1 MRSGNGVKS
10 NRESFRAEHDRLVD
24 EIIKALS
31 ATRLGKFWSQPTGA
45 AYRNNVLV
53 RYGVIGSAD
62 ISGIMVGGKRI
73 EIEVKTGKAVQS
85 DGQKNFESMIK
96 MMGGIYFVA
105 RSVSEAVESVK
116 SVAASLEM

>member
-1 MRSGNGVKS
+1 MKS

-24 EIIKALS
+24 QIIKALS

-73 EIEVKTGKAVQS
+73 EIEVKTGKAEQS
-85 DGQKNFESMIK
+85 EGQKNFESMIK
-96 MMGGIYFVA
+96 MMGGFYFVA

>member
-1 MRSGNGVKS
+1 MLASNGRKS
-10 NRESFRAEHDRLVD
+10 NNESYRAEHDRLVED
-24 EIIKALS
+24 IIKSLS

-45 AYRNNVLV
+45 AFRHDTII

-73 EIEVKTGKAVQS
+73 EIEVKTGKAQQS
-85 DGQKNFESMIK
+85 EQQKNFQSMIN
-96 MMGGIYFVA
+96 MMGGFYFVA
-105 RSVSEAVESVK
+105 RSVSDAVDFVK